1 LPLTSCPVT
10 MRLTSIA
17 ISVLLGELSHASGYS
32 PGDRPCYSSGMAS
45 AEPIG
50 NRLFVLILQHPQEK
64 KEALATAVSTRA
76 LLSRAELVVGLSWP
90 NLSRAL
96 GRSVDPK
103 RWAVLY
109 LGSARPTSRGDQRE
123 VLAVDRRGE
132 PAADQAAMLHGL
144 DGVVVLDGTWKEAKT
159 LWWRNPWLLKLPRLV
174 LNPQHKSRYGRIRR
188 EPRREALSTLEA
200 VALLLKHLDGGP
212 EIEATLL
219 GALDRLIAEARPSRQ
234 PEGERVSR

>member
-1 LPLTSCPVT
+1 
-10 MRLTSIA
+10 
-17 ISVLLGELSHASGYS
+17 
-32 PGDRPCYSSGMAS
+32 MAS

-64 KEALATAVSTRA
+64 KEALATAVLTRA

>member
-1 LPLTSCPVT
+1 
-10 MRLTSIA
+10 
-17 ISVLLGELSHASGYS
+17 
-32 PGDRPCYSSGMAS
+32 MAS

-159 LWWRNPWLLKLPRLV
+159 LWWRNPWLLKLRRLV